1 MSLAKQAAIVVTA
14 LTFTFHMYGLTHATF
29 QDPTDVGTAFDVST
43 HTSIHANAATSPNQ
57 GRTTPATRLGKMQIQ
72 TVLGDETVQ
81 ITKPAGIDLDVTYIR
96 RTPLYNRYHVT
107 WQDESQ
113 MPVLAPGTED
123 DKRWPDYG
131 ETVTFTAHFKN
142 KGTVASG
149 SFQYRWYIDGAEV
162 GSGTYTSLDPGEEGM
177 TTHDWPW
184 NHTVVN
190 EQLQG
195 QHTIAFTVDSDDLIA
210 ETYETNNTLTD
221 RTDALS
227 LCLQLQPETY
237 EAHETPVDPVWP
249 FSAEDWFQKQIS
261 ALNGAFVRSVHPL
274 SPGGVTER
282 ARIDQILIRD
292 HFDEVACQ
300 GADGSWFSEGSHTP
314 WSRGDPYYDLTTDV
328 DWAGPHEFGH
338 ALLGL
343 IDTYALGFAAHE
355 GGSNVLDQSGRTV
368 LLSRDYPEPG
378 LMNDIFVHYF
388 NEEHSAAL
396 NLNKGYRRGYFGEYL
411 FDTPDQTRVLVL
423 DSEGNPAPGVNVA
436 FFQQSPDPPLR
447 FDNNPEIS
455 VTTDVTGLAVL
466 PNRPVSGSGTTR
478 TGHTYRDNPFGDIES
493 FGGPGNIFLVQ
504 IQQGTH
510 EEFIWL
516 DITNFNRLAWA
527 GLDVL
532 QIRSHVPPLGA
543 PSPPGDFRIIR
554 QQNSRVEL
562 QWNPSP
568 TPGVTGYN
576 VYRTMGADHQ
586 WTLIAGG
593 VIDQSFSAPTHGF
606 QLSAGFAVTA
616 VAGSGLESGFSDLV
630 WTLHIYS
637 PSAVAIDDNNN
648 RQIAASGSLL
658 ALQDQNGNFSKWL
671 GTYLELV
678 AYWATGWHNPEERSH
693 MILDA
698 AGNTIYSVPSQHE
711 VVIGVPE
718 SQGPFRS
725 FGQHGSAP
733 GQLDT
738 PTGVAL
744 WGEPCEFGGPYSV
757 DEHTLLL
764 AHYDS
769 GLGGEQGEVAV
780 ASGISFVQGKHAQG
794 VLIDGSDTLAYSRVG
809 NLESWQGTIEF
820 WIRPNWNGDDTGFYE
835 LFHVK
840 DDFYDYSNQTMWLG
854 KDPNGHLGSWGD
866 IYVNVGD
873 LSAGEWY
880 HIAVAWEGP
889 DVTLYINGT
898 ARQSGYGDP
907 RDFTAEFFNVG
918 SACCS
923 RGNQVNATI
932 DELRISNMRRIGNSD
947 TCSLILVAD
956 SGNNRIQVFDS
967 LGNFVS
973 AYGSSGTGPGQFD
986 NPQGLAVD
994 DLENL
999 IVVDSGNNR
1008 LQVLSFDGINFKF
1021 VKEILGEFNAPRD
1034 VAVPHHDQIVVADTG
1049 NSAIKVLDDESHL
1062 LATYVEPNDGR
1073 YTGNFSQPYGVAVD
1087 LTGKI
1092 IVADTLNNRVVEI
1105 ISPFVDPPHDPN
1117 SIFADG
1123 FE

>member
-1 MSLAKQAAIVVTA
+1 MNWMKILVIGSCITLMTPNGIVNAHLLTLSAK
-14 LTFTFHMYGLTHATF
+14 
-29 QDPTDVGTAFDVST
+29 PES
-43 HTSIHANAATSPNQ
+43 
-57 GRTTPATRLGKMQIQ
+57 
-72 TVLGDETVQ
+72 

-96 RTPLYNRYHVT
+96 RTPLYNRYHIT

-113 MPVLAPGTED
+113 MPVLVPGTED

-162 GSGTYTSLDPGEEGM
+162 ASGTYTSLDPGGEGM

-184 NHTVVN
+184 DHTVVN

-227 LCLQLQPETY
+227 LCLQLPPETY

-282 ARIDQILIRD
+282 TRIDQILIRD
-292 HFDEVACQ
+292 NFDDAACQ
-300 GADGSWFSEGSHTP
+300 GADGQWFADEGGSTA
-314 WSRGDPYYDLTTDV
+314 WSRGDPYYDLATDV

-343 IDTYALGFAAHE
+343 IDTYALGQAARE
-355 GGSNVLDQSGRTV
+355 GGSNVLDQSGHPV
-368 LLSRDYPEPG
+368 LLSGHYPEPG
-378 LMNDIFVHYF
+378 LMTSVTTVEPFF
-388 NEEHSAAL
+388 CEENSTAL
-396 NLNKGYRRGYFGEYL
+396 NLNKGFRRGYYGEYL

-423 DSEGNPAPGVNVA
+423 DNEGRPAPGVNVA
-436 FFQQSPDPPLR
+436 FFQQSKNPPPR
-447 FDNNPEIS
+447 IDNSPEIS
-455 VTTDVTGLAVL
+455 VTTDASGLAAL

-478 TGHTYRDNPFGDIES
+478 TGHTFRDNPFGDIES
-493 FGGPGNIFLVQ
+493 FGAPGNIFLVR
-504 IQQGTH
+504 IKQGTH
-510 EEFIWL
+510 EEYIWW
-516 DITNFNRLAWA
+516 DITSLNRLAWA
-527 GLDVL
+527 GQDVL
-532 QIRSHVPPLGA
+532 QIRSHVPPLDA
-543 PSPPGDFRIIR
+543 PSPPGDFRIVH
-554 QQNSRVEL
+554 QQNSQVEL
-562 QWNPSP
+562 RWDPSP

-576 VYRTMGADHQ
+576 VYRTVGVDHQ

-593 VIDQSFSAPTHGF
+593 ITEQLFTAPTHGF
-606 QLSAGFAVTA
+606 HQSAGFAVTA
-616 VAGSGLESGFSDLV
+616 VAESGLESGFSDLV
-630 WTLHIYS
+630 WTLHISS

-648 RQIAASGSLL
+648 RQIAANRIHL
-658 ALQDQNGNFSKWL
+658 ALQDQNGQFLKWL
-671 GTYLELV
+671 GTYTNYI
-678 AYWATGWHNPEERSH
+678 AYWTDGSHDPEIDSH
-693 MILDA
+693 MTIDTSA
-698 AGNTIYSVPSQHE
+698 NTVYSVPSQHE

-718 SQGPFRS
+718 SQGPFQS
-725 FGQHGSAP
+725 FGSYGSAP

-738 PTGVAL
+738 PTGVAV
-744 WGEPCEFGGPYSV
+744 WGEPCGYYGGPYTV

-764 AHYDS
+764 AHYD
-769 GLGGEQGEVAV
+769 GDLGGEQGEVAV
-780 ASGISFVQGKHAQG
+780 ASGTSFVQGKHDQG
-794 VLIDGSDTLAYSRVG
+794 VLIDGSDTLAYLRVG

-820 WIRPNWNGDDTGFYE
+820 WIRPNWDGDDTGFYE

-840 DDFYDYSNQTMWLG
+840 DDFDDYSNQTMWLG
-854 KDPNGHLGSWGD
+854 KDPNGHLGSWGG
-866 IYVNVGD
+866 IYENVSD

-880 HIAVAWEGP
+880 HIAVAWEGA

-898 ARQSGYGDP
+898 PRQSGHGDP
-907 RDFTAEFFNVG
+907 RDFVADVLNVG
-918 SACCS
+918 SSCCS
-923 RGNQVNATI
+923 RGNQVNAVF
-932 DELRISNMRRIGNSD
+932 DELRISDIPRIGNSD
-947 TCSLILVAD
+947 TCEQILVAD
-956 SGNNRIQVFDS
+956 SGNDRIQVFDHR
-967 LGNFVS
+967 GNFVS
-973 AYGSSGTGPGQFD
+973 AYGSSGMGPGQFD
-986 NPQGLAVD
+986 SPQGLAVD

-1008 LQVLSFDGINFKF
+1008 LQLLNFDGINFEF

-1034 VAVPHHDQIVVADTG
+1034 VAAPHHDQIVVADTG
-1049 NSAIKVLDDESHL
+1049 NSAIKVLDDESNL
-1062 LATYVEPNDGR
+1062 LATYLEPNDGR
-1073 YTGNFSQPYGVAVD
+1073 YTGRFSQPYGVAVD
-1087 LTGKI
+1087 LKGKI

-1105 ISPFVDPPHDPN
+1105 ISPFVDPPHDPG